1 MKTAYAAASGTA
13 LGERFN
19 TAGRGFPQAPRTHAF
34 EKTRSPSAG
43 IRPSGACYS
52 AIAPQCNTGRKIFPE
67 NHPEVTAGAAR
78 PSSRVLS
85 GHPAVP
91 FSGAHAM
98 KGMRDFDEVYA
109 SYASAIYRFCLRAVS
124 RPEVAE
130 DLTSDVFVLYH
141 ENQHKL
147 TEEQLPG
154 WLFTVAKRRAA
165 DFWRHH
171 YVEQRW
177 STAQSEQLPDTSD
190 PEFSLEI
197 LLERCRPL
205 KPVHRTCLILR
216 FRHGMSRAEIA
227 AQTGL
232 SELQVK
238 GHLQYALHLLR
249 NYIERPTP
257 ASDAP
262 NSSAAVSRLA
272 SPTGRRKENE
282 ILDV

>member
-1 MKTAYAAASGTA
+1 
-13 LGERFN
+13 
-19 TAGRGFPQAPRTHAF
+19 
-34 EKTRSPSAG
+34 
-43 IRPSGACYS
+43 
-52 AIAPQCNTGRKIFPE
+52 
-67 NHPEVTAGAAR
+67 
-78 PSSRVLS
+78 
-85 GHPAVP
+85 
-91 FSGAHAM
+91 M

-109 SYASAIYRFCLRAVS
+109 SYASAIYRFCLRTVS

-130 DLTSDVFVLYH
+130 DLTSDVFLLYH

-147 TEEQLPG
+147 TQEQLPG

-177 STAQSEQLPDTSD
+177 SSARTEQPPIASD
-190 PEFSLEI
+190 PEFSLEV
-197 LLERCRPL
+197 LLDRCQPL

-227 AQTGL
+227 AHTGL

-249 NYIERPTP
+249 NFIERPNP
-257 ASDAP
+257 AIGAP
-262 NSSAAVSRLA
+262 HSSAPSARLA
-272 SPTGRRKENE
+272 ARPGLRKENE
-282 ILDV
+282 IIDA

>member
-1 MKTAYAAASGTA
+1 MK
-13 LGERFN
+13 E
-19 TAGRGFPQAPRTHAF
+19 
-34 EKTRSPSAG
+34 
-43 IRPSGACYS
+43 I
-52 AIAPQCNTGRKIFPE
+52 
-67 NHPEVTAGAAR
+67 
-78 PSSRVLS
+78 
-85 GHPAVP
+85 
-91 FSGAHAM
+91 
-98 KGMRDFDEVYA
+98 RDFDEVYA

-147 TEEQLPG
+147 TADQLPG

-177 STAQSEQLPDTSD
+177 NDAQTEPPPTSLD
-190 PEFSLEI
+190 PEFSLEV

-205 KPVHRTCLILR
+205 KPIHRTCLILR

-249 NYIERPTP
+249 SYIERPNP
-257 ASDAP
+257 ASDAHT
-262 NSSAAVSRLA
+262 SSAAPTRLVA
-272 SPTGRRKENE
+272 RQRKENEIREENE

>member
-1 MKTAYAAASGTA
+1 
-13 LGERFN
+13 
-19 TAGRGFPQAPRTHAF
+19 
-34 EKTRSPSAG
+34 
-43 IRPSGACYS
+43 
-52 AIAPQCNTGRKIFPE
+52 
-67 NHPEVTAGAAR
+67 
-78 PSSRVLS
+78 
-85 GHPAVP
+85 
-91 FSGAHAM
+91 
-98 KGMRDFDEVYA
+98 MRDFDEVYA

-147 TEEQLPG
+147 TDEQLPG

-177 STAQSEQLPDTSD
+177 SSAQSEQPPETSD
-190 PEFSLEI
+190 PEFSLEV
-197 LLERCRPL
+197 LLGRCRPL

-216 FRHGMSRAEIA
+216 FRHGMSRADIA

-249 NYIERPTP
+249 NYIERPNL
-257 ASDAP
+257 ASDAQ
-262 NSSAAVSRLA
+262 NSRAASTHLVASAD
-272 SPTGRRKENE
+272 RRKENE
-282 ILDV
+282 IREENEILDV